1 MKFKN
6 KIFVIALLMIFLS
19 ISAVNVAQEYGL
31 LANQTGDELTTGDSL
46 LSEDADEGL
55 SENNEDV
62 LSEIVDMASWKQHF

>member
-19 ISAVNVAQEYGL
+19 ISAVNAAQEDGL

-62 LSEIVDMASWKQHF
+62 LSEIGG